1 MKIRTFLFTNILLIA
16 TLNLNAQ
23 VTDIDGHQYKTVKIG
38 KQVWMAEN
46 LNVSHF
52 RNGDPI
58 TEAEDAGA
66 WSQAGQER
74 KPAWCYYDSNP
85 VNGRTY
91 HKLYNWYAVNDK
103 RGLAPKGWHG
113 PSTLEW
119 ADLSDYLGGEGVAG
133 GKLKATYGWLNNG
146 NGTNV
151 SGFAG
156 LPGGARDVNGTFNYV
171 GVYGYWWSST
181 EFDTTDASF
190 RYLYYF
196 DGNIYRYN
204 YDEQNGFSVRC
215 VRD

>member
-113 PSTLEW
+113 PSKLEW
-119 ADLSDYLGGEGVAG
+119 ADLTDYLGGDNVAG
-133 GKLKATYGWLNNG
+133 GKLKSTRGWESNG

-156 LPGGARDVNGTFNYV
+156 LPGGYRNDAGAFSDVGNV
-171 GVYGYWWSST
+171 GFWWSSS
-181 EFDTTDASF
+181 ESNTTKAWS
-190 RYLYYF
+190 RYLYYN
-196 DGNIYRYN
+196 GGGIYK
-204 YDEQNGFSVRC
+204 GGS
-215 VRD
+215 

>member
-1 MKIRTFLFTNILLIA
+1 MKIKFLLIIIACLFTIGLV
-16 TLNLNAQ
+16 AQ
-23 VTDIDGHQYKTVKIG
+23 VTDKDGNSYNTVHIG
-38 KQVWMAEN
+38 SQVWMSAN

-52 RNGDPI
+52 RNGDII

-146 NGTNV
+146 NGTNS
-151 SGFAG
+151 SGFTG
-156 LPGGARDVNGTFNYV
+156 LPGGGRND
-171 GVYGYWWSST
+171 
-181 EFDTTDASF
+181 
-190 RYLYYF
+190 
-196 DGNIYRYN
+196 
-204 YDEQNGFSVRC
+204 
-215 VRD
+215 